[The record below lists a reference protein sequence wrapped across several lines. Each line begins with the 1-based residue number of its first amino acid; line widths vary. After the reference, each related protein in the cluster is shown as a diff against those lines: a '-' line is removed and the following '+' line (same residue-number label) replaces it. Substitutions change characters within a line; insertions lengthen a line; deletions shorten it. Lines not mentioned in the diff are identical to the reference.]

1 LRERLVRKN
10 QDLTPDMR
18 TSFRT
23 KVFVASVVA
32 AAVSL
37 IALAALLSWQ
47 VRSQQRSAIER
58 RLADEA
64 RLVADLLSQA
74 PAIDGRALDAEAD
87 RLGQLVSAR
96 ITFVA
101 EDGRVVG
108 DSTQPAETLD
118 SLENHALRPEVVA
131 AREQGFGTSQRH
143 STTVDTDMLY
153 VAVRASH
160 PVVRYVRLALPLAD
174 VDDEQLAAI
183 RRAALTAMAVA
194 IPLALIVAWVLS
206 APLARRV
213 QAIASV
219 AARYSAGDLSR
230 STYDYGTDELGTVAR
245 ALDTSVQELG
255 GRLEELSR
263 DRARMGAILAGM
275 VEGVLV
281 VDRQGRLQLVNRAA
295 QEMLRVDASATS
307 RSYLEVIRHPDIA
320 SQLTRALG
328 GEDAGRQEVALTR
341 DPGRTFIARAAPVSG
356 SGGGG
361 AVLVLHDITDLRRA
375 DQIRRD
381 FVANVSHEL
390 RTPLTAIR
398 GYVEALLDDPADP
411 DGTRRF
417 LEIIA
422 RHTTRMERLVK
433 DLLRLARLDARQEAL
448 EMARCDVRQIFTG
461 VIADLSPSIEAK
473 QQRVAIAVQQDALQ
487 VDGDPAKLHDIVRN
501 LVENAVNYSPDG
513 ADVTLA
519 ASRQNG
525 KYTITVADSGPGIPP
540 EDLGR
545 VFERFYRVDKSRAR
559 PGGTGLGL
567 AIVKHLVELH
577 GGEARAENA
586 ATGGAVFTVTL
597 PATEGV

>member
-1 LRERLVRKN
+1 
-10 QDLTPDMR
+10 MR

-47 VRSQQRSAIER
+47 VRSQQRSALEQ

-64 RLVADLLSQA
+64 RLIAELLSQA
-74 PAIDGRALDAEAD
+74 PVIDGRALDAEAD
-87 RLGQLVSAR
+87 RLGQLVSTR

-108 DSTQPAETLD
+108 DSTQSAETLD
-118 SLENHALRPEVVA
+118 TLENHASRPEVVA
-131 AREQGFGTSQRH
+131 AREQGFGTSQRY

-160 PVVRYVRLALPLAD
+160 PVVRYVRLALPLTD
-174 VDDEQLAAI
+174 VDEQLAAI
-183 RRAALTAMAVA
+183 RRAAVTAMAVA

-219 AARYSAGDLSR
+219 ADRYSAGDLSR

-341 DPGRTFIARAAPVSG
+341 DPGRTFVARAAPVSG

-398 GYVEALLDDPADP
+398 GYVEALLDEPGDAE
-411 DGTRRF
+411 GTQKF

-433 DLLRLARLDARQEAL
+433 DLLRLARLDARQEVL
-448 EMARCDVRQIFTG
+448 EMARCDVRQIFSG
-461 VIADLSPSIEAK
+461 VIADLSPTIEAK
-473 QQRVAIAVQQDALQ
+473 GQRVAIDVPQDATQ

-513 ADVTLA
+513 ADVKLA
-519 ASRQNG
+519 ASRENG

-540 EDLGR
+540 EDLSR
-545 VFERFYRVDKSRAR
+545 VFERFYRVDKSRSR

-586 ATGGAVFTVTL
+586 PAGGAVFTVTM
-597 PATEGV
+597 PVASDFS